1 MLRLSEMYLIMNNPC
16 LMKDFHNLFNQMSE
30 TCFKTCVSTFM
41 SRDISTEEIQCIE
54 NCSGKHIHANH
65 KIMEIF
71 MEVQPAI
78 VRKSMEE
85 FQKTQAALDAA
96 QKEQNS
102 ESNR

>member
-1 MLRLSEMYLIMNNPC
+1 MDASIIRN
-16 LMKDFHNLFNQMSE
+16 MKDFHNLFNQMSE

>member
-1 MLRLSEMYLIMNNPC
+1 
-16 LMKDFHNLFNQMSE
+16 
-30 TCFKTCVSTFM
+30 
-41 SRDISTEEIQCIE
+41 
-54 NCSGKHIHANH
+54 
-65 KIMEIF
+65 

-85 FQKTQAALDAA
+85 FQKTQATLDAA

>member
-1 MLRLSEMYLIMNNPC
+1 MFL
-16 LMKDFHNLFNQMSE
+16 NLPQ
-30 TCFKTCVSTFM
+30 
-41 SRDISTEEIQCIE
+41 IQCIE

-102 ESNR
+102 ESNRQSIL